1 MLSLSMGRRAHLRR
15 KPNRPIQ
22 HPDASKVTRAGR
34 GRNKGYL
41 TMVVDNSAA
50 GITLQG
56 PHDRQFGPTRF
67 QRLSAKSVADIAAC
81 VAKQR
86 GAGNGWDE
94 PTLFS
99 ALGKCASLALRPC
112 RGKPASAADRKA
124 WSSRWSLIR
133 NYIVEQ
139 NVGLAYTMAA
149 RFRCDEIEWDD
160 LRSEALFALVRAV
173 EGFDLQC
180 GFRFSTYACNA
191 IIHALI
197 RAAKQASQYR
207 ARFRSEHDS
216 SLAQPGRVSPWSEL
230 FVDRLNLALDE
241 NRAKLTDREVTVLSR
256 RFPRDGNLK
265 LSLAEVGKE
274 IKLSKEGA
282 RRVQEKALGKLRLVL
297 EADSVLR

>member
-1 MLSLSMGRRAHLRR
+1 
-15 KPNRPIQ
+15 
-22 HPDASKVTRAGR
+22 
-34 GRNKGYL
+34 
-41 TMVVDNSAA
+41 MVVDNSGAD
-50 GITLQG
+50 IILWG
-56 PHDRQFGPTRF
+56 PHDRQFGPARF

-94 PTLFS
+94 QTLFS
-99 ALGKCASLALRPC
+99 ALGKCASLAMRPC
-112 RGKPASAADRKA
+112 RGKPASAADRMA

-149 RFRCDEIEWDD
+149 RFRCDEVEWDD

-173 EGFDLQC
+173 GGFDLQC
-180 GFRFSTYACNA
+180 GVRFSTYACNA

-207 ARFRSEHDS
+207 ARVRAEYDS
-216 SLAQPGRVSPWSEL
+216 LFERPAPADPWSEL
-230 FVDRLNLALDE
+230 FVDRLNLALEE
-241 NRAKLTDREVTVLSR
+241 NRANLTNREATVLSR

-274 IKLSKEGA
+274 IKLSKEGT